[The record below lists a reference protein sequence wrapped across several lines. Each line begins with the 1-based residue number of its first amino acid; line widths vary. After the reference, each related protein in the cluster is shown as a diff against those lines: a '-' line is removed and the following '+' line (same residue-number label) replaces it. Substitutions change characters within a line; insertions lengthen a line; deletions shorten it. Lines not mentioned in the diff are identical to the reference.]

1 MTKIGYSVVI
11 NECAKDFFY
20 GDAEFNFCKT
30 EVNFESEN
38 PVKAR
43 NQAIDYLNKSITGF
57 SNNAFIQLF
66 MVLTKDNGEK
76 ENFILSTGYSKKG
89 KVNLREEN
97 LKLESEAFR
106 KKRFNSTLPVP
117 SW

>member
-11 NECAKDFFY
+11 NECAKDFY

-38 PVKAR
+38 PFKAR
-43 NQAIDYLNKSITGF
+43 NQAIDYLNKSIASY

-66 MVLTKDNGEK
+66 MILTKDNGEK
-76 ENFILSTGYSKKG
+76 ENFVLSTGYSQKG
-89 KVNLREEN
+89 KINLREEN
-97 LKLESEAFR
+97 LKLERDAFR
-106 KKRFNSTLPVP
+106 KKRCNSTLPVP
-117 SW
+117 TW